1 MLFVVDRCAMIAIY
15 KYRRRAKAMYEIEI
29 ILHTDEEPTV
39 QDVLDYINELG
50 DDLDFTVKVSGTE
63 GE

>member
-1 MLFVVDRCAMIAIY
+1 
-15 KYRRRAKAMYEIEI
+15 MYEIEI

-50 DDLDFTVKVSGTE
+50 DDLHFTVTNIGPSSLAARGAQVAG
-63 GE
+63 

>member
-1 MLFVVDRCAMIAIY
+1 
-15 KYRRRAKAMYEIEI
+15 MYEIEI

-50 DDLDFTVKVSGTE
+50 DDLHFTVKARAAAARFAGRRLTCI
-63 GE
+63 

>member
-1 MLFVVDRCAMIAIY
+1 
-15 KYRRRAKAMYEIEI
+15 MYEIEI

-50 DDLDFTVKVSGTE
+50 DDLDFTVKASGAE

>member
-1 MLFVVDRCAMIAIY
+1 
-15 KYRRRAKAMYEIEI
+15 MYEIEI

-50 DDLDFTVKVSGTE
+50 DDLHFTVKVEPPRGSQVAG
-63 GE
+63 

>member
-1 MLFVVDRCAMIAIY
+1 MIAIY
-15 KYRRRAKAMYEIEI
+15 KYRRRANAMYEIEI

-50 DDLDFTVKVSGTE
+50 EDLDFTIKVSDTQ